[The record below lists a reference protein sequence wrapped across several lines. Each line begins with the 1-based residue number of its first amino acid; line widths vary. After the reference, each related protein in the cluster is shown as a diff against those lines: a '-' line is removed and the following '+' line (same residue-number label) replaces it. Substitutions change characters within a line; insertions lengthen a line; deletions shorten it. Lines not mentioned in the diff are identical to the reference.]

1 MHFAFV
7 PMTLAR
13 AVTVG
18 TVLGYTVIYTSEYT
32 RKLAVTPFKNS
43 AKNPRSPRGKPP
55 SF

>member
-18 TVLGYTVIYTSEYT
+18 TVLGYMVFYTGEYT
-32 RKLAVTPFKNS
+32 RKMIS
-43 AKNPRSPRGKPP
+43 
-55 SF
+55 